1 MQLNNIAMKLY
12 KVTTEV
18 VGEVL
23 DTSPI
28 TSAQPLERPREL
40 HRELRRLVKGESG
53 IINGE
58 RLRSFVFPT
67 DKFDVFISHSHNDL
81 EIAKLFAV
89 WLEEKC
95 GLSVFLDSFV
105 WGSADGLLQE
115 IDNLYCKQQ
124 NGLYSY
130 HRRNYS
136 TAHIHTML
144 SMSIMEIIKQ
154 SRAGVFIDSSHSLNL
169 NKLKNNNQAKTLSP
183 WIYQE
188 IMFMRLFAD
197 KKSSTRMFSRENL
210 NENFQI
216 AHSVDLS
223 DFTLLTVKDL
233 INFASRRMKSI

>member
-1 MQLNNIAMKLY
+1 MKLY
-12 KVTTEV
+12 KVTAETIDT
-18 VGEVL
+18 VL
-23 DTSPI
+23 KESPI
-28 TSAQPLERPREL
+28 RSIVPNPTKPNNLRN
-40 HRELRRLVKGESG
+40 ELRNLIKGERG

-58 RLRSFVFPT
+58 KLRDFVFPT

-89 WLEEKC
+89 WIEEKY
-95 GLSVFLDSFV
+95 GYSVFLDSFV
-105 WGSADGLLQE
+105 WSSADGLLLE
-115 IDNLYCKQQ
+115 IDNQYCKQK

-144 SMSIMEIIKQ
+144 SMSIMEIIKH
-154 SRAGVFIDSSHSLNL
+154 SKVGVFIDSPHSMDLRNL
-169 NKLKNNNQAKTLSP
+169 SNSNQAKTLSP

-216 AHSVDLS
+216 AHPVDLS
-223 DFTLLTVKDL
+223 DFDILTVNRL
-233 INFASRRMKSI
+233 INKVPFW

>member
-1 MQLNNIAMKLY
+1 MELY
-12 KVTTEV
+12 KVTTETIKTVLEELPIQSV
-18 VGEVL
+18 VL
-23 DTSPI
+23 NSKKNNN
-28 TSAQPLERPREL
+28 LRN
-40 HRELRRLVKGESG
+40 ELRNLIKGERG

-58 RLRSFVFPT
+58 KLRDFVFPT

-81 EIAKLFAV
+81 EIAKLFAA
-89 WLEEKC
+89 WLEDKC
-95 GLSVFLDSFV
+95 GYSVFLDSFV

-115 IDNLYCKQQ
+115 IDNLYCKQE

-130 HRRNYS
+130 YRRNYS

-144 SMSIMEIIKQ
+144 SMSIMEIIKK
-154 SRAGVFIDSSHSLNL
+154 SRMGVFIDSPHSLNL
-169 NKLKNNNQAKTLSP
+169 HNLSDDNRAKTLSP

-216 AHSVDLS
+216 AHPVDLS
-223 DFTLLTVKDL
+223 DFALLTVNDL
-233 INFASRRMKSI
+233 ISIAS